1 MNSKTMTLSKFF
13 QDYYII
19 PDYQRG
25 YSWQDKQIEDFWE
38 DITSACEKGVNHY
51 FGTVYLKFNCVWYRK
66 KYYDVIDGQQRLT
79 TLFALL
85 KILGIDE
92 LIKKKMDQYI
102 IWIIPIILT
111 EIFLLIELLKET
123 DKKKLLIVIGKI

>member
-38 DITSACEKGVNHY
+38 DITSAIEKKVKHY
-51 FGTVYLKFNCVWYRK
+51 FGQF
-66 KYYDVIDGQQRLT
+66 I
-79 TLFALL
+79 
-85 KILGIDE
+85 
-92 LIKKKMDQYI
+92 
-102 IWIIPIILT
+102 
-111 EIFLLIELLKET
+111 
-123 DKKKLLIVIGKI
+123 